1 MTDHRVNTQTVYS
14 VYNNSDICSYRK
26 SKIISFLVLG
36 NFVSSHQLLYSFL
49 PSHFIKTLISAYEY

>member
-26 SKIISFLVLG
+26 SKNYFFPGVRK
-36 NFVSSHQLLYSFL
+36 FVSSHQLLYSFL
-49 PSHFIKTLISAYEY
+49 PSHSNKTLISVYEY